1 MTKREENKLTM
12 YKAVLGMLNNNKAKT
27 ETVPAFAAV
36 EDQFF
41 KAVEEIEFR
50 HGKHQTVAKGAAQQK
65 SVDEDELVDGIVTL
79 GSLLYVL
86 AVQKGDRTLQEA
98 AKVTESA
105 LKQMRDAELLSRAR
119 TVFEKAEALKGELT
133 NYGIDEAK
141 LSAIK
146 TQIDKYAAALEGTEA
161 VAAEKT
167 ATRQA
172 QSVFPYCLYN
182 VTVRAL
188 SQAYDQA
195 DHVLY
200 DMIDPLMEIFRS
212 SDSYFYNQYFSARVI
227 KDL

>member
-12 YKAVLGMLNNNKAKT
+12 YKAVLGMLKKNKAKT
-27 ETVPAFAAV
+27 ETVPAFATV

-41 KAVEEIEFR
+41 KAVEDIEAR

-65 SVDEDELVDGIVTL
+65 GVDEDELVDDIVTL
-79 GSLLYVL
+79 GSLLYVF

-119 TVFEKAEALKGELT
+119 TVFEKAEAHKGELT

-146 TQIDKYAAALEGTEA
+146 TQIDKYAAALEGTE
-161 VAAEKT
+161 VKAAEKT
-167 ATRQA
+167 ATRQ
-172 QSVFPYCLYN
+172 
-182 VTVRAL
+182 AL

>member
-12 YKAVLGMLNNNKAKT
+12 YKAVSGMLKNNKAKT
-27 ETVPAFAAV
+27 ETVPAFKTVEEQFTQAV
-36 EDQFF
+36 ENI
-41 KAVEEIEFR
+41 EIK
-50 HGKHQTVAKGAAQQK
+50 HGKHQSVAKGAAQQK
-65 SVDEDELVDGIVTL
+65 GVDEDELVDGIVTL

-98 AKVTESA
+98 AKVTESQ

-119 TVFEKAEALKGELT
+119 TVFEKAEANKSELT

-146 TQIDKYAAALEGTEA
+146 TQIDKYAGALEGTEA

-167 ATRQA
+167 ATRQ
-172 QSVFPYCLYN
+172 SLS
-182 VTVRAL
+182 RAF
-188 SQAYDQA
+188 DQA

-200 DMIDPLMEIFRS
+200 NMIDPLMEIFRS
-212 SDSYFYNQYFSARVI
+212 SDSDIYNQYFSARVI